1 MTEAL
6 SHFINGAGW
15 LAPLYYV
22 ASFVLTALVPVIP
35 TPLVGAL
42 GGKAFGFFAAVA
54 YGILGL
60 ALGAFVG
67 LVLARRIGRPILLL
81 MVRPQTWAEWEEL
94 LGIRSVAVWGAIFF
108 ALNLDFVVLLSGLS
122 ALPIWELW
130 LAAMIA
136 RTPWL
141 IASAWFGSA
150 VLVSDAV
157 MWAMVI
163 LMIPAL
169 YGFNRL
175 RPRLRHWLLRLGVGT
190 RRPQD
195 GAESVAASKGSAA
208 VPGSHAEA
216 AAPRPDPPLSPGPSS
231 RDS

>member
-1 MTEAL
+1 MKGEPMTEAL

-22 ASFVLTALVPVIP
+22 GSFVLTALVPVIP

-42 GGKAFGFFAAVA
+42 GGKAFGFLAAVA
-54 YGILGL
+54 YGLFGL
-60 ALGAFVG
+60 ALGALVG
-67 LVLARRIGRPILLL
+67 LFLARRLGRPVLFL

-94 LGIRSVAVWGAIFF
+94 LGIRSVAVWGVLFF
-108 ALNLDFVVLLSGLS
+108 VLNLDFVVLLSGLS
-122 ALPIWELW
+122 ALPLWELW
-130 LAAMIA
+130 VAAMIA

-157 MWAMVI
+157 MWIMLI

-169 YGFNRL
+169 IAFNRL
-175 RPRLRHWLLRLGVGT
+175 RPRLRHWLVRLGLGG
-190 RRPQD
+190 RPRGGPQ
-195 GAESVAASKGSAA
+195 
-208 VPGSHAEA
+208 PT
-216 AAPRPDPPLSPGPSS
+216 AAPPPDAGPAPAAPEEPLRPGASS